1 MVFTMSNSPNDVSK
15 FLQAICGDGGGL
27 VSISYTMDS
36 HLKSLRSEFF
46 NATDIASIE
55 KHLTSLPTGA
65 QVVFN
70 FARVAKKP
78 ASGRGKIT
86 DTHAFSVIGM
96 DIDIADPKK
105 PNKSLPATI
114 DEAVGALETLPLP
127 PSILVNSGS
136 GLHAYWVLDEDLVV
150 SDESDL
156 KHAREFVA
164 NFYRGVVSNL
174 PQYNFDHTHDLAR
187 SFRMPGSTNLKHP
200 AHPKIVTIREQ
211 HSERIYS
218 HDEIIDASIAA
229 TAKERAVK
237 IAPVDVDSVTQ
248 KVDLDLMS
256 SGCGWVRDAL
266 KHGDSAT
273 YETWWGMASLLS
285 KVENGREIFHQW
297 SKNHPDYDPDVTDA
311 KFDQVDPEKADR
323 TCLGLSLYPTSPVA
337 GALVDGVN
345 KQCTKCV
352 FREGIKSPV
361 ELGIPGIRTVITN
374 NAQLRTKAAALWAGV
389 HTNNHPRRLF
399 SFNRQIARIKEDEAK
414 VELLDVNT
422 AKYEFARLVNWMQES
437 KNEWGTHVDPS
448 LNVIG
453 DALSTHKPPLPV
465 LTQVVSIP
473 IVTSEG
479 RLITRPGYDA
489 ESGVFY
495 AAESACLPQINSA
508 ATKQDALDA
517 LKWIEDEVLVDF
529 PFADE
534 ASKAAAISI
543 AILPFVR
550 QLIHGQ
556 TPLYLLEKPAAG
568 TGATTLGLALCYPFI
583 GKEIPV
589 TTWTSNEEERRKQ
602 ITAHLASG
610 GGPIFY
616 DNLSGY
622 VNSDVLASALTSQ
635 NWSDRILSTSKQAEF
650 PINSTWLAT
659 GNNPEFHAQIL
670 RRIASIRLVSLMED
684 PSQRTNWRHA
694 DLLHWISTHRKEYVE
709 KILTIVMAWLNEG
722 MPEFQGKPLASY
734 VSWSSVMGGI
744 LEFVEVPGFLENVD
758 LKKAAMDNE
767 TQVIREFIQA
777 WWEEYEGAP
786 KSPTDILTDFSA
798 MEVTGNWDAPNRQG
812 QVTKVGRWMAH
823 LKDRVFDI
831 GSTTVQVTQSV
842 RKYYLKEIEVKA
854 A

>member
-1 MVFTMSNSPNDVSK
+1 MNKFTPEVTK
-15 FLQAICGDGGGL
+15 FIQAVCGQGNGFL
-27 VSISYTMDS
+27 SVSYTMDS
-36 HLKSLRSEFF
+36 HLKSLRTDFIEAS
-46 NATDIASIE
+46 DIAAVE
-55 KHLTSLPTGA
+55 KHLASLPTGA

-70 FARVAKKP
+70 FARLAKKLT
-78 ASGRGKIT
+78 SGRGKIT

-96 DIDIADPKK
+96 DIDIADPNK
-105 PNKSLPATI
+105 PNKSLPADI
-114 DEAVGALETLPLP
+114 DEAVAALETLQLP
-127 PSILVNSGS
+127 PSIYVNSGS
-136 GLHAYWVLDEDLVV
+136 GLHAYWVLEEDLIVT
-150 SDESDL
+150 DESDL
-156 KHAREFVA
+156 KHARDFVA
-164 NFYRGVVSNL
+164 NFYRGLVSNL
-174 PQYNFDHTHDLAR
+174 PQYNFDHTQDLAR
-187 SFRMPGSTNLKHP
+187 SFRMPSSTNLKDP
-200 AHPKIVTIREQ
+200 TNPKLVSVREL

-218 HDEIIDASIAA
+218 HDEIIDASVSVA
-229 TAKERAVK
+229 AKERAVK
-237 IAPVDVDSVTQ
+237 IASVDVDDVNLD
-248 KVDLDLMS
+248 VDLDLMAA
-256 SGCGWVRDAL
+256 GCGWVRDAL
-266 KHGDSAT
+266 KHGDIAT

-285 KVENGREIFHQW
+285 NVDNGLEIYQNW
-297 SKNHPDYDPDVTDA
+297 SKGHPDYDLEVTEVQ
-311 KFDQVDPEKADR
+311 FHQVDANKSRR
-323 TCLGLSLYPTSPVA
+323 TCAGLSQYPTSPVA

-389 HTNNHPRRLF
+389 HTNNHPRRIF

-414 VELLDVNT
+414 VEILDMNS
-422 AKYEFARLVNWMQES
+422 ARYEFSRLVNWMQET

-448 LNVIG
+448 QNVIG
-453 DALSTHKPPLPV
+453 DALSTHKPPLPE

-473 IVTSEG
+473 IVTSKG
-479 RLITRPGYDA
+479 RLITAPGYDT

-495 AAESACLPQINSA
+495 AAESGCLPQINSA

-517 LKWIEDEVLVDF
+517 LKWIEEEILVDF
-529 PFADE
+529 PFADA

-589 TTWTSNEEERRKQ
+589 TTWTSSEEERRKQ

-616 DNLSGY
+616 DNMSGY

-709 KILTIVMAWLNEG
+709 KILTVVMAWLNEG

-744 LEFVEVPGFLENVD
+744 LEFVDVPGFLENID

-767 TQVIREFIQA
+767 TQVIREFMQA

-786 KSPTDILTDFSA
+786 KSPTDIYTDFSA
-798 MEVTGNWDAPNRQG
+798 MEVMGNWDAPTRQG

-823 LKDRVFDI
+823 LKDRVFAI
-831 GSTTVQVTQSV
+831 GSTTVQVTHNG
-842 RKYYLKEIEVKA
+842 RKYYLKEIEVEGK
-854 A
+854 

>member
-1 MVFTMSNSPNDVSK
+1 MTNLTPDDAK
-15 FLQAICGDGGGL
+15 FLQAICGQGNGYL
-27 VSISYTMDS
+27 SISYTMDA
-36 HLKSLRSEFF
+36 HLKSLRSDFI
-46 NATDIASIE
+46 NASDNNAVE
-55 KHLTSLPTGA
+55 KHLASLPTGA
-65 QVVFN
+65 QIVFN
-70 FARVAKKP
+70 FARLAKKP
-78 ASGRGKIT
+78 TSGRGKIT

-96 DIDIADPKK
+96 DIDIADPNK
-105 PNKSLPATI
+105 PNKSLPANI
-114 DEAVGALETLPLP
+114 DAAVAALETLQLP
-127 PSILVNSGS
+127 PSIYVNSGS
-136 GLHAYWVLDEDLVV
+136 GLHAYWVLDEDLLVT
-150 SDESDL
+150 DESDL
-156 KHAREFVA
+156 KQAREFVA
-164 NFYRGVVSNL
+164 NFYRGVASNF
-174 PQYNFDHTHDLAR
+174 PEFNFDHTQDLAR
-187 SFRMPGSTNLKHP
+187 SFRMPGSTNLKDP
-200 AHPKIVTIREQ
+200 ANPKIVSVREL

-218 HDEIIDASIAA
+218 HDEIIDASVSVA
-229 TAKERAVK
+229 AKERAVK
-237 IAPVDVDSVTQ
+237 IANVDVDDVNLD
-248 KVDLDLMS
+248 VDLELMAA
-256 SGCGWVRDAL
+256 GCGWVRDAL
-266 KHGDSAT
+266 AHGDIAT

-285 KVENGREIFHQW
+285 NVDDGLEIYQDW
-297 SKNHPDYDPDVTDA
+297 SKGHPDYDLEVTEVQ
-311 KFDQVDPEKADR
+311 FHQVDANKSRR
-323 TCLGLSLYPTSPVA
+323 TCAGLSQYPTSPVA

-399 SFNRQIARIKEDEAK
+399 SFNRQIARIKEDDAK

-616 DNLSGY
+616 DNMSGY

-722 MPEFQGKPLASY
+722 MPEFHGKPLASY

-842 RKYYLKEIEVKA
+842 RKYYLKEIEAKA

>member
-1 MVFTMSNSPNDVSK
+1 MVFTMSNTSK

-46 NATDIASIE
+46 HATDIASIE
-55 KHLTSLPTGA
+55 KHLASLPAGA

-70 FARVAKKP
+70 FARIAKKP

-105 PNKSLPATI
+105 PNKSLPADI
-114 DEAVGALETLPLP
+114 EEAVSALETLPLP

-136 GLHAYWVLDEDLVV
+136 GLHAYWVLEEDLVV

-187 SFRMPGSTNLKHP
+187 SFRMPGSTNLKDP
-200 AHPKIVTIREQ
+200 ADPKIVTIREH

-285 KVENGREIFHQW
+285 KVENGREIFHEW
-297 SKNHPDYDPDVTDA
+297 SKNHPNYDPDATDS
-311 KFDQVDPEKADR
+311 KFDQVDPDKADR
-323 TCLGLSLYPTSPVA
+323 TCLGLSLYPTNSGTGVV
-337 GALVDGVN
+337 LDGIN
-345 KQCTKCV
+345 KQCSQCV
-352 FREGIKSPV
+352 FRDGIKSPV
-361 ELGIPGIRTVITN
+361 ELGIPGMRTVITN
-374 NAQLRTKAAALWAGV
+374 NAQLRTKASSLWAGV
-389 HTNNHPRRLF
+389 HTNNQPRRIF
-399 SFNRQIARIKEDEAK
+399 SFNGAIARINEENAK
-414 VELLDVNT
+414 IEILDINT
-422 AKYEFARLVNWMQES
+422 AKYVFARLVNWMQEG
-437 KNEWGTHVDPS
+437 KNEWGTHVDPAQ
-448 LNVIG
+448 NVIN
-453 DALSTHKPPLPV
+453 DALSTHKPPLPE

-473 IVTSEG
+473 IVTSQG
-479 RLITRPGYDA
+479 RLITEPGYDA
-489 ESGVFY
+489 ESGIYY
-495 AAESACLPQINSA
+495 AAEPGCLPQIKSA
-508 ATKQDALDA
+508 ATKEDALEA
-517 LKWIEDEVLVDF
+517 LKWINDEILVDF
-529 PFADE
+529 PFADD
-534 ASKAAAISI
+534 ASKAAAISV

-550 QLIHGQ
+550 HLINGQ
-556 TPLYLLEKPAAG
+556 TPLYLLEKPTAG
-568 TGATTLGLALCYPFI
+568 TGATTLGLALCYPFT

-589 TTWTSNEEERRKQ
+589 TTWTSHEDERRKQ

-616 DNLSGY
+616 DNMSGY
-622 VNSDVLASALTSQ
+622 INSDVLASALTIK
-635 NWSDRILSTSKQAEF
+635 NWSDRILATSKQVEF
-650 PINSTWLAT
+650 PINSIWLAT

-670 RRIASIRLVSLMED
+670 RRIASIRLVTLLED
-684 PSQRTNWRHA
+684 PSQRSGWRHA
-694 DLLHWISTHRKEYVE
+694 DLLDWVSKHRKEYVE
-709 KILTIVMAWLNEG
+709 KILTIVMAWLNLG
-722 MPEFQGKPLASY
+722 MPLFQGKPLASY

-744 LEFVEVPGFLENVD
+744 LEFLEVPGFLANVD
-758 LKKAAMDNE
+758 MKKAAMDNE
-767 TQVIREFIQA
+767 TQVIRDFIEG
-777 WWEEYEGAP
+777 WWEDCEGSP
-786 KSPTDILTDFSA
+786 KAPTDILVDFSA
-798 MEVTGNWDAPNRQG
+798 MEVAGCWDAPTRQG

-823 LKDRVFDI
+823 LKDRVFVV
-831 GSTTVQVTQSV
+831 GSTTLQVTHNG
-842 RKYYLKEIEVKA
+842 RKYYLKEIRVEA

>member
-1 MVFTMSNSPNDVSK
+1 MTNFTPEVAK
-15 FLQAICGDGGGL
+15 FLQAICGQGNGYL
-27 VSISYTMDS
+27 SISYTMDS
-36 HLKSLRSEFF
+36 HLKSLRSDFI
-46 NATDIASIE
+46 NASDIAAVE
-55 KHLTSLPTGA
+55 KHLASLPTGA

-78 ASGRGKIT
+78 TSGRGKIT

-96 DIDIADPKK
+96 DIDIADPNK
-105 PNKSLPATI
+105 PNKSLPANI
-114 DEAVGALETLPLP
+114 DIAVAALETLQLP
-127 PSILVNSGS
+127 PSIYVNSGS
-136 GLHAYWVLDEDLVV
+136 GLHAYWVLEEDLLVT
-150 SDESDL
+150 DESDL

-174 PQYNFDHTHDLAR
+174 PQYNFDHTQDLAR
-187 SFRMPGSTNLKHP
+187 SFRIPGSTNLKDP
-200 AHPKIVTIREQ
+200 SNPKMVSVREL

-218 HDEIIDASIAA
+218 HDEIIDASIA
-229 TAKERAVK
+229 TSAKERAVK
-237 IAPVDVDSVTQ
+237 IAPVTADGIT
-248 KVDLDLMS
+248 KMVDLELMK

-266 KHGDSAT
+266 KNGAT
-273 YETWWGMASLLS
+273 ACYETWWAMASLLY
-285 KVENGREIFHQW
+285 KVDDGLEIYQDW
-297 SKNHPDYDPDVTDA
+297 SKDHPDYDLEETEV
-311 KFDQVDPEKADR
+311 KFHQVDPDKADR
-323 TCLGLSLYPTSPVA
+323 SCVGLSQYPTSAVA
-337 GALVDGVN
+337 GAVVDNVN
-345 KQCTKCV
+345 KQCAKCE
-352 FREGIKSPV
+352 FYEGVKSPV

-374 NAQLRTKAAALWAGV
+374 NQQLRTKAAALWAGV

-399 SFNRQIARIKEDEAK
+399 SFNRQIARINEDDAK
-414 VELLDVNT
+414 VEILDMNT

-448 LNVIG
+448 LNVMG
-453 DALSTHKPPLPV
+453 DALSTHKPPLPK

-479 RLITRPGYDA
+479 RLITSPGYDA

-495 AAESACLPQINSA
+495 AAESGCLPQINSA

-517 LKWIEDEVLVDF
+517 LKWIQEEILVDF
-529 PFADE
+529 PFADD

-568 TGATTLGLALCYPFI
+568 TGATTLGHALCYPFI

-589 TTWTSNEEERRKQ
+589 TTWTTSEEERRKQ

-616 DNLSGY
+616 DNMSGY
-622 VNSDVLASALTSQ
+622 INSDVLASALTNPS
-635 NWSDRILSTSKQAEF
+635 WSDRILSTSKQAEF

-659 GNNPEFHAQIL
+659 GNNPQFHVQIL

-684 PSQRTNWRHA
+684 PSQRTNWRHE
-694 DLLHWISTHRKEYVE
+694 DLLHWISMHRTEYVE

-722 MPEFQGKPLASY
+722 MPEFQGKTLASY
-734 VSWSSVMGGI
+734 VSWTTVMGGI
-744 LEFVEVPGFLENVD
+744 LQFVEVPGFLENID

-767 TQVIREFIQA
+767 TQVIREFIEA
-777 WWEEYEGAP
+777 WWEEFQGEA
-786 KSPTDILTDFSA
+786 KTPTDIMSDFSA
-798 MEVTGNWDAPNRQG
+798 MEAAGNWDAPNRQG
-812 QVTKVGRWMAH
+812 QVTKVGHWMAR
-823 LKDRVFDI
+823 LKDRVFVV
-831 GSTTVQVTQSV
+831 GSTTLQVTQSV
-842 RKYYLKEIEVKA
+842 RKYYLKVIKTEDK
-854 A
+854 

>member
-1 MVFTMSNSPNDVSK
+1 MNNPYPNISN
-15 FLQAICGDGGGL
+15 FLNAICGDGGGL

-55 KHLTSLPTGA
+55 KHLASLPAGA

-70 FARVAKKP
+70 FARIAKKP
-78 ASGRGKIT
+78 SSGRGKIT

-105 PNKSLPATI
+105 PNKSLPADI
-114 DEAVGALETLPLP
+114 DEAVSALETLPLP

-187 SFRMPGSTNLKHP
+187 SFRMPGSTNLKNP
-200 AHPKIVTIREQ
+200 ANPKIVTIREH

-273 YETWWGMASLLS
+273 YETWWGVASLLS
-285 KVENGREIFHQW
+285 KVENGREIFHEW
-297 SKNHPDYDPDVTDA
+297 SKNHPNYDPDATDA
-311 KFDQVDPEKADR
+311 KFDQVDPDKADR
-323 TCLGLSLYPTSPVA
+323 TCLGLSLYPTSSSTGVV
-337 GALVDGVN
+337 LDGMN
-345 KQCTKCV
+345 KQCSQCV
-352 FREGIKSPV
+352 FRDGIKSPV
-361 ELGIPGIRTVITN
+361 ELGIPGMRTVITN
-374 NAQLRTKAAALWAGV
+374 NAQLRTKASSLWAGV
-389 HTNNHPRRLF
+389 HTNNQPRRIF
-399 SFNRQIARIKEDEAK
+399 SFNGAIARINEENAK
-414 VELLDVNT
+414 IEILDINT
-422 AKYEFARLVNWMQES
+422 AKYVFARLVNWMQEG
-437 KNEWGTHVDPS
+437 KNEWGTHVDPAQ
-448 LNVIG
+448 NVIN
-453 DALSTHKPPLPV
+453 DALSMHKPPLPE

-473 IVTSEG
+473 IVTSQG
-479 RLITRPGYDA
+479 RLITEPGYDA
-489 ESGVFY
+489 ESGIYY
-495 AAESACLPQINSA
+495 AAEPGCLPQINSA
-508 ATKQDALDA
+508 ATKEDALEA
-517 LKWIEDEVLVDF
+517 LKWINDEILVDF
-529 PFADE
+529 PFADD
-534 ASKAAAISI
+534 ASKAAAISV

-550 QLIHGQ
+550 HLINGQ
-556 TPLYLLEKPAAG
+556 TPLYLLEKPTAG
-568 TGATTLGLALCYPFI
+568 TGATTLGLALCYPFT

-589 TTWTSNEEERRKQ
+589 TTWTSHEDERRKQ

-616 DNLSGY
+616 DNMSGY
-622 VNSDVLASALTSQ
+622 INSDVLASALTIK
-635 NWSDRILSTSKQAEF
+635 NWSDRILATSKQVEF
-650 PINSTWLAT
+650 PINSIWLAT

-670 RRIASIRLVSLMED
+670 RRIASIRLVTLLED
-684 PSQRTNWRHA
+684 PSQRSGWRHA
-694 DLLHWISTHRKEYVE
+694 DLLDWVSKHRKEFVE
-709 KILTIVMAWLNEG
+709 KILTIVMAWLNLG
-722 MPEFQGKPLASY
+722 MPLFQGKPLASY

-744 LEFVEVPGFLENVD
+744 LEFLEVPGFLANVD
-758 LKKAAMDNE
+758 MKKAAMDNE
-767 TQVIREFIQA
+767 TQVIREFIEG
-777 WWEEYEGAP
+777 WWEDCEGSP
-786 KSPTDILTDFSA
+786 KAPTDILVDFSA
-798 MEVTGNWDAPNRQG
+798 MEVAGCWDAPTRQG

-823 LKDRVFDI
+823 LKDRVFVV
-831 GSTTVQVTQSV
+831 GSTTLQVTHNG
-842 RKYYLKEIEVKA
+842 RKYYLKEIRVEA

>member
-1 MVFTMSNSPNDVSK
+1 MTNFTPEDAK
-15 FLQAICGDGGGL
+15 FLQAICGQGNGYL
-27 VSISYTMDS
+27 SISYTMDA
-36 HLKSLRSEFF
+36 HLKSLRSDFI
-46 NATDIASIE
+46 NASDSNAVE
-55 KHLTSLPTGA
+55 KHLASLPTGA
-65 QVVFN
+65 QIVFN
-70 FARVAKKP
+70 FARLAKKP
-78 ASGRGKIT
+78 TSGRGKIT

-96 DIDIADPKK
+96 DIDIADPNK
-105 PNKSLPATI
+105 PNKSLPANI
-114 DEAVGALETLPLP
+114 DVAVAALETLQLP
-127 PSILVNSGS
+127 PSIYVNSGS
-136 GLHAYWVLDEDLVV
+136 GLHAYWVLDEDLLVT
-150 SDESDL
+150 DESDL
-156 KHAREFVA
+156 KQARDFVA
-164 NFYRGVVSNL
+164 NFYRGVASNF
-174 PQYNFDHTHDLAR
+174 PEFNFDHTQDLAR
-187 SFRMPGSTNLKHP
+187 SFRMPGSTNLKDP
-200 AHPKIVTIREQ
+200 ANPKIVSVREL

-218 HDEIIDASIAA
+218 HDEIIDASVSIA
-229 TAKERAVK
+229 AKERAVK
-237 IAPVDVDSVTQ
+237 IASVDVDDVNLD
-248 KVDLDLMS
+248 VDLDLMAA
-256 SGCGWVRDAL
+256 GCGWVRDAL
-266 KHGDSAT
+266 KHGDIAT

-285 KVENGREIFHQW
+285 NVDDGLEIYQEW
-297 SKNHPDYDPDVTDA
+297 SKGHPDYDLEVTEVQ
-311 KFDQVDPEKADR
+311 FHQVDANKSRR
-323 TCLGLSLYPTSPVA
+323 TCAGLSQYPTSPVA

-399 SFNRQIARIKEDEAK
+399 SFNRQIARIKEDDAK
-414 VELLDVNT
+414 VELLDMNT

-453 DALSTHKPPLPV
+453 DALSTHKPPLPE

-479 RLITRPGYDA
+479 RLITVPGYDA

-495 AAESACLPQINSA
+495 AAESACLPLINSA
-508 ATKQDALDA
+508 ATKQDALGA
-517 LKWIEDEVLVDF
+517 LKWIEEEVLVDF

-616 DNLSGY
+616 DNMSGY

-694 DLLHWISTHRKEYVE
+694 DLLHWISTHRTEYVE

-744 LEFVEVPGFLENVD
+744 LEFVDVPGFLENID

>member
-1 MVFTMSNSPNDVSK
+1 MVFTMSNTSK

-46 NATDIASIE
+46 QATDVASIE
-55 KHLTSLPTGA
+55 KHLASLPAGA

-70 FARVAKKP
+70 FARIAKKP

-105 PNKSLPATI
+105 PNKSLPADI
-114 DEAVGALETLPLP
+114 EEAVSALETLPLP

-136 GLHAYWVLDEDLVV
+136 GLHAYWVLEEDLVV

-187 SFRMPGSTNLKHP
+187 SFRMPGSTNLKDP
-200 AHPKIVTIREQ
+200 ADPKIVTIREH

-229 TAKERAVK
+229 SAKERAVK

-285 KVENGREIFHQW
+285 KVENGREIFHEW
-297 SKNHPDYDPDVTDA
+297 SKNHPNYDPDATDS
-311 KFDQVDPEKADR
+311 KFDQVDPDKADR
-323 TCLGLSLYPTSPVA
+323 TCLGLSLYPTSSSTGVV
-337 GALVDGVN
+337 LDGMN
-345 KQCTKCV
+345 KQCSQCV
-352 FREGIKSPV
+352 FRDGIKSPV
-361 ELGIPGIRTVITN
+361 ELGIPGMRTVITN
-374 NAQLRTKAAALWAGV
+374 NAQLRTKASSLWAGV
-389 HTNNHPRRLF
+389 HTNNQPRRIF
-399 SFNRQIARIKEDEAK
+399 SFNGAIARINEENAK
-414 VELLDVNT
+414 IEILDINT
-422 AKYEFARLVNWMQES
+422 AKYVFARLVNWMQEG
-437 KNEWGTHVDPS
+437 KNEWGTHVDPAQ
-448 LNVIG
+448 NVIN
-453 DALSTHKPPLPV
+453 DALSTHKPPLPE

-479 RLITRPGYDA
+479 RLITEPGYDA
-489 ESGVFY
+489 ESGIYY
-495 AAESACLPQINSA
+495 AAEPGCLPQINSA
-508 ATKQDALDA
+508 ATKEDALEA
-517 LKWIEDEVLVDF
+517 LKWINDEILVDF
-529 PFADE
+529 PFADD
-534 ASKAAAISI
+534 ASKAAAISV

-550 QLIHGQ
+550 HLINGQ
-556 TPLYLLEKPAAG
+556 TPLYLLEKPTAG
-568 TGATTLGLALCYPFI
+568 TGATTLGLALCYPFT
-583 GKEIPV
+583 GKEVPV
-589 TTWTSNEEERRKQ
+589 TTWTSHEDERRKQ

-616 DNLSGY
+616 DNMSGY
-622 VNSDVLASALTSQ
+622 INSDVLASALTIK
-635 NWSDRILSTSKQAEF
+635 NWSDRILATSKQVEF
-650 PINSTWLAT
+650 PINSIWLAT

-670 RRIASIRLVSLMED
+670 RRIASIRLVTLLED
-684 PSQRTNWRHA
+684 PSQRSGWRHA
-694 DLLHWISTHRKEYVE
+694 DLLDWVSKNRKELVE
-709 KILTIVMAWLNEG
+709 KILTIVMAWLNLG
-722 MPEFQGKPLASY
+722 MPLFQGKPLASY

-744 LEFVEVPGFLENVD
+744 LEFLEVPGFLANVD
-758 LKKAAMDNE
+758 MKKAAMDNE
-767 TQVIREFIQA
+767 TQVIREFIEG
-777 WWEEYEGAP
+777 WWEDCEGSP
-786 KSPTDILTDFSA
+786 KAPTDILVDFSA
-798 MEVTGNWDAPNRQG
+798 MEVAGCWDAPTRQG

-823 LKDRVFDI
+823 LKDRVFVV
-831 GSTTVQVTQSV
+831 GSTTLQVTHNG
-842 RKYYLKEIEVKA
+842 RKYYLKEIRVEA

>member
-1 MVFTMSNSPNDVSK
+1 MTNFTPEDAK
-15 FLQAICGDGGGL
+15 FLQAICGQGNGYL
-27 VSISYTMDS
+27 SISYTMDS
-36 HLKSLRSEFF
+36 HLKSLRTDFIEAS
-46 NATDIASIE
+46 DIAAVE
-55 KHLTSLPTGA
+55 KHLASLPTGA

-70 FARVAKKP
+70 FARLAKKLT
-78 ASGRGKIT
+78 SGRGKIT

-96 DIDIADPKK
+96 DIDIAEPNK
-105 PNKSLPATI
+105 PNKSLPADI
-114 DEAVGALETLPLP
+114 DEAVAALESLQLP
-127 PSILVNSGS
+127 PSIYVNSGS
-136 GLHAYWVLDEDLVV
+136 GLHAYWVLEEDLIVT
-150 SDESDL
+150 DESDL

-164 NFYRGVVSNL
+164 NFYRGLVSNL
-174 PQYNFDHTHDLAR
+174 PQYNFDHTQDLAR
-187 SFRMPGSTNLKHP
+187 SFRMPGSTNLKDP
-200 AHPKIVTIREQ
+200 TNPKFVSVREL

-218 HDEIIDASIAA
+218 HDEIIDASVSVA
-229 TAKERAVK
+229 AKERAVK
-237 IAPVDVDSVTQ
+237 IASVDVDDVNLD
-248 KVDLDLMS
+248 VDLDLMAA
-256 SGCGWVRDAL
+256 GCGWVRDAL
-266 KHGDSAT
+266 KHGDIAT

-285 KVENGREIFHQW
+285 NVDDGLEIYQEW
-297 SKNHPDYDPDVTDA
+297 SKGHPDYDLEVTEVQ
-311 KFDQVDPEKADR
+311 FHQVDANKSRR
-323 TCLGLSLYPTSPVA
+323 TCVGLSQYPTSPVA

-399 SFNRQIARIKEDEAK
+399 SFNRQIARIKEDDAK
-414 VELLDVNT
+414 VELLDMNT

-453 DALSTHKPPLPV
+453 DALSTHKPPLPE

-479 RLITRPGYDA
+479 RLITAPGYDA

-517 LKWIEDEVLVDF
+517 LKWIEEEVLVDF

-616 DNLSGY
+616 DNMSGY

-694 DLLHWISTHRKEYVE
+694 DLLHWISTHRTEYVE

-744 LEFVEVPGFLENVD
+744 LEFVDVPGFLENVD

>member
-1 MVFTMSNSPNDVSK
+1 MNKFTPEVTK
-15 FLQAICGDGGGL
+15 FIQAVCGQGNGFL
-27 VSISYTMDS
+27 SVSYTMDS
-36 HLKSLRSEFF
+36 HLKSLRSDYID
-46 NATDIASIE
+46 ASDIAAVE
-55 KHLTSLPTGA
+55 KHLASLPTGA

-70 FARVAKKP
+70 FARLAKKLT
-78 ASGRGKIT
+78 SGRGKIT

-96 DIDIADPKK
+96 DIDIADPNK
-105 PNKSLPATI
+105 PNKSLPADI
-114 DEAVGALETLPLP
+114 DEAVAALETLQLP
-127 PSILVNSGS
+127 PSIYVNSGS
-136 GLHAYWVLDEDLVV
+136 GLHAYWVLEEDLVV
-150 SDESDL
+150 TDESDL
-156 KHAREFVA
+156 KHARDFVA
-164 NFYRGVVSNL
+164 NFYRGLVSNL
-174 PQYNFDHTHDLAR
+174 PQYNFDHTQDLAR
-187 SFRMPGSTNLKHP
+187 SFRMPGSTNLKDP
-200 AHPKIVTIREQ
+200 SNPKVVSVREL

-218 HDEIIDASIAA
+218 HDEIIDASISVA
-229 TAKERAVK
+229 AKERAVK
-237 IAPVDVDSVTQ
+237 IATVDIDDDNVR
-248 KVDLDLMS
+248 VDLDLMAA
-256 SGCGWVRDAL
+256 GCGWVRDAL
-266 KHGDSAT
+266 AHGDIAT

-285 KVENGREIFHQW
+285 NVDGGLEIFQEW
-297 SKNHPDYDPDVTDA
+297 SKTHPDYDLETTEV
-311 KFDQVDPEKADR
+311 KFEQVDADKSRR
-323 TCLGLSLYPTSPVA
+323 TCLGLSLYPTSRVA
-337 GALVDGVN
+337 GSLVGGVN

-374 NAQLRTKAAALWAGV
+374 NQQLRTKAAALWAGV
-389 HTNNHPRRLF
+389 HTNNQPRRLF
-399 SFNRQIARIKEDEAK
+399 SFNRQIARIKEDDAK
-414 VELLDVNT
+414 VEILDMNT

-448 LNVIG
+448 QNVIG
-453 DALSTHKPPLPV
+453 DALSTHKPPLPE

-473 IVTSEG
+473 IVTSSG
-479 RLITRPGYDA
+479 RLITAPGYDA

-495 AAESACLPQINSA
+495 AAESGCLPQINSA

-517 LKWIEDEVLVDF
+517 LKWIEEEILVDF
-529 PFADE
+529 PFADA

-568 TGATTLGLALCYPFI
+568 TGATTLGLALCYPFM

-589 TTWTSNEEERRKQ
+589 TTWTSSEEERRKQ

-616 DNLSGY
+616 DNMSGY
-622 VNSDVLASALTSQ
+622 INSDILASALTIQ
-635 NWSDRILSTSKQAEF
+635 NWSDRLLSSSKQAEF

-659 GNNPEFHAQIL
+659 GNNPEFHTQIL

-744 LEFVEVPGFLENVD
+744 LQFVEVPGFLENID

-786 KSPTDILTDFSA
+786 KSPTDIFADFSA
-798 MEVTGNWDAPNRQG
+798 MEVTGNWDAPTRQG

-831 GSTTVQVTQSV
+831 GSTTVQVTQNG
-842 RKYYLKEIEVKA
+842 RKYYLKEIQVEA

>member
-1 MVFTMSNSPNDVSK
+1 MNNPYPNISN
-15 FLQAICGDGGGL
+15 FLNAICGDGGGL

-55 KHLTSLPTGA
+55 KHLASLPAGA

-70 FARVAKKP
+70 FARIAKKP

-105 PNKSLPATI
+105 PNKSLPADI
-114 DEAVGALETLPLP
+114 DEAVSALETLPLP

-187 SFRMPGSTNLKHP
+187 SFRIPGSTNLKNP
-200 AHPKIVTIREQ
+200 ANPKIVTIREH

-285 KVENGREIFHQW
+285 KVENGREIFHEW
-297 SKNHPDYDPDVTDA
+297 SKNHPNYDPDATDA
-311 KFDQVDPEKADR
+311 KFDQVDPDKADR
-323 TCLGLSLYPTSPVA
+323 TCLGLSLYPTSSSTGVV
-337 GALVDGVN
+337 LDGMN
-345 KQCTKCV
+345 KQCSQCV
-352 FREGIKSPV
+352 FRDGIKSPV
-361 ELGIPGIRTVITN
+361 ELGIPGMRTVITN
-374 NAQLRTKAAALWAGV
+374 NAQLRTKASSLWAGV
-389 HTNNHPRRLF
+389 HTNNQPRRIF
-399 SFNRQIARIKEDEAK
+399 SFNGAIARINEENAK
-414 VELLDVNT
+414 IEILDINT
-422 AKYEFARLVNWMQES
+422 AKYVFARLVNWMQEG
-437 KNEWGTHVDPS
+437 KNEWGTHVDPAQ
-448 LNVIG
+448 NVIN
-453 DALSTHKPPLPV
+453 DALSTHKPALPE

-473 IVTSEG
+473 IVTSQG
-479 RLITRPGYDA
+479 RLITEPGYDA
-489 ESGVFY
+489 ESGIYY
-495 AAESACLPQINSA
+495 AAEPGCLPQINSA
-508 ATKQDALDA
+508 ATKEDALEA
-517 LKWIEDEVLVDF
+517 LKWINDEILVDF
-529 PFADE
+529 PFADD
-534 ASKAAAISI
+534 ASKAAAISV

-550 QLIHGQ
+550 HLINGQ
-556 TPLYLLEKPAAG
+556 TPLYLLEKPTAG
-568 TGATTLGLALCYPFI
+568 TGATTLGLALCYPFT

-589 TTWTSNEEERRKQ
+589 TTWTSHEDERRKQ

-616 DNLSGY
+616 DNMSGY
-622 VNSDVLASALTSQ
+622 INSDVLASALTIK
-635 NWSDRILSTSKQAEF
+635 NWSDRILATSKQVEF
-650 PINSTWLAT
+650 PINSIWLAT

-670 RRIASIRLVSLMED
+670 RRIASIRLVTLLED
-684 PSQRTNWRHA
+684 PSQRSGWRHA
-694 DLLHWISTHRKEYVE
+694 DLLDWVSKHRKEFVE
-709 KILTIVMAWLNEG
+709 KILTIVMAWLNLG
-722 MPEFQGKPLASY
+722 MPLFQGKPLASY

-744 LEFVEVPGFLENVD
+744 LEFLEVPGFLANVD
-758 LKKAAMDNE
+758 MKKAAMDNE
-767 TQVIREFIQA
+767 TQVIREFVEG
-777 WWEEYEGAP
+777 WWEDCEGSP
-786 KSPTDILTDFSA
+786 KAPTDILVDFSA
-798 MEVTGNWDAPNRQG
+798 MEVAGCWDAPTRQG

-823 LKDRVFDI
+823 LKDRVFVV
-831 GSTTVQVTQSV
+831 GSTTLQVTHNG
-842 RKYYLKEIEVKA
+842 RKYYLKEIRVEA

>member
-1 MVFTMSNSPNDVSK
+1 MVFTMSNTSK

-36 HLKSLRSEFF
+36 HLKSLRSEFLQ
-46 NATDIASIE
+46 ATDVASIE
-55 KHLTSLPTGA
+55 KHLASLPAGA

-70 FARVAKKP
+70 FARIAKKP

-105 PNKSLPATI
+105 PNKSLPADI
-114 DEAVGALETLPLP
+114 EEAVSALETLPLP

-136 GLHAYWVLDEDLVV
+136 GLHAYWVLEEDLVV

-187 SFRMPGSTNLKHP
+187 SFRMPGSTNLKDP
-200 AHPKIVTIREQ
+200 ADPKIVTIREH

-229 TAKERAVK
+229 SAKERAVK

-285 KVENGREIFHQW
+285 KVENGREIFHEW
-297 SKNHPDYDPDVTDA
+297 SKNHPNYDPDETDS
-311 KFDQVDPEKADR
+311 KFDQVDPDKADR
-323 TCLGLSLYPTSPVA
+323 TCLGLSLYPTSSSTGVV
-337 GALVDGVN
+337 LDGIN
-345 KQCTKCV
+345 KQCSQCV
-352 FREGIKSPV
+352 FRDGIKSPV
-361 ELGIPGIRTVITN
+361 ELGIPGMRTVITN
-374 NAQLRTKAAALWAGV
+374 NAQLRTKASSLWAGV
-389 HTNNHPRRLF
+389 HTNNQPRRIF
-399 SFNRQIARIKEDEAK
+399 SFNGAIARINEENAK
-414 VELLDVNT
+414 IEILDINT
-422 AKYEFARLVNWMQES
+422 AKYVFARLVNWMQEG
-437 KNEWGTHVDPS
+437 KNEWGTHVDPAQ
-448 LNVIG
+448 NVIN
-453 DALSTHKPPLPV
+453 DALSTHKPPLPE

-473 IVTSEG
+473 IVTSQG
-479 RLITRPGYDA
+479 RLITEPGYDA
-489 ESGVFY
+489 ESGIYY
-495 AAESACLPQINSA
+495 AAEPGCLPQINSA
-508 ATKQDALDA
+508 ATKEDALEA
-517 LKWIEDEVLVDF
+517 LKWINDEILVDF
-529 PFADE
+529 PFADD
-534 ASKAAAISI
+534 ASKAAAISV

-550 QLIHGQ
+550 HLINGQ
-556 TPLYLLEKPAAG
+556 TPLYLLEKPTAG
-568 TGATTLGLALCYPFI
+568 TGATTLGLALCYPFT

-589 TTWTSNEEERRKQ
+589 TTWTSHEDERRKQ

-616 DNLSGY
+616 DNMSGY
-622 VNSDVLASALTSQ
+622 INSDVLASALTIK
-635 NWSDRILSTSKQAEF
+635 NWSDRILATSKQVEF
-650 PINSTWLAT
+650 PINSIWLAT

-670 RRIASIRLVSLMED
+670 RRIASIRLVTLLED
-684 PSQRTNWRHA
+684 PSQRSGWRHA
-694 DLLHWISTHRKEYVE
+694 DLLDWVSKHRKEYVE
-709 KILTIVMAWLNEG
+709 KILTIVMAWLNLG
-722 MPEFQGKPLASY
+722 MPLFQGKPLASY

-744 LEFVEVPGFLENVD
+744 LEFLEVPGFLANVD
-758 LKKAAMDNE
+758 MKKAAMDNE
-767 TQVIREFIQA
+767 TQVIREFIEG
-777 WWEEYEGAP
+777 WWEDCEGSP
-786 KSPTDILTDFSA
+786 KAPTDILVDFSA
-798 MEVTGNWDAPNRQG
+798 MEVAGCWDAPTRQG

-823 LKDRVFDI
+823 LKDRVFVV
-831 GSTTVQVTQSV
+831 GSTTLQVTHNG
-842 RKYYLKEIEVKA
+842 RKYYLKEIRVEA

>member
-1 MVFTMSNSPNDVSK
+1 
-15 FLQAICGDGGGL
+15 
-27 VSISYTMDS
+27 MDS
-36 HLKSLRSEFF
+36 HLKSLRSDYID
-46 NATDIASIE
+46 ASDIAAVE
-55 KHLTSLPTGA
+55 KHLASLPTGA

-70 FARVAKKP
+70 FARLAKKLT
-78 ASGRGKIT
+78 SGRGKIT
-86 DTHAFSVIGM
+86 DTYAFSVIGM
-96 DIDIADPKK
+96 DIDIADPNK
-105 PNKSLPATI
+105 PNKSLPADI
-114 DEAVGALETLPLP
+114 DEAVAALETLQLP
-127 PSILVNSGS
+127 PSIYVNSGS
-136 GLHAYWVLDEDLVV
+136 GLHAYWVLEEDLVV
-150 SDESDL
+150 TDESDL
-156 KHAREFVA
+156 KHARDFVA
-164 NFYRGVVSNL
+164 NFYRGLVSNL
-174 PQYNFDHTHDLAR
+174 PQYNFDHTQDLAR
-187 SFRMPGSTNLKHP
+187 SFRMPGSTNLKDP
-200 AHPKIVTIREQ
+200 SNPKVVSVREL

-218 HDEIIDASIAA
+218 HDEIIDASISVA
-229 TAKERAVK
+229 AKERAVK
-237 IAPVDVDSVTQ
+237 IATVDIDDDNVR
-248 KVDLDLMS
+248 VDLNLMAA
-256 SGCGWVRDAL
+256 GCGWVRDAL
-266 KHGDSAT
+266 AHGDIAT

-285 KVENGREIFHQW
+285 NVDGGLEIFQEW
-297 SKNHPDYDPDVTDA
+297 SKTHPDYDLETTEV
-311 KFDQVDPEKADR
+311 KFEQVDADKSRR

-337 GALVDGVN
+337 GSLAGGVN

-374 NAQLRTKAAALWAGV
+374 NQQLRTKAAALWAGV
-389 HTNNHPRRLF
+389 HTNNQPIRLF
-399 SFNRQIARIKEDEAK
+399 SFNRQIARIKEDDAE
-414 VELLDVNT
+414 VEILDMNT

-448 LNVIG
+448 QNVIG
-453 DALSTHKPPLPV
+453 DALSTHKPPLPE

-479 RLITRPGYDA
+479 RLITVPGYDA

-495 AAESACLPQINSA
+495 AAESGCLPQINSA

-517 LKWIEDEVLVDF
+517 LKWIEEEILVDF
-529 PFADE
+529 PFADA

-568 TGATTLGLALCYPFI
+568 TGATTLGLALCYPFM

-589 TTWTSNEEERRKQ
+589 TTWTSSEEERRKQ

-616 DNLSGY
+616 DNMSGY
-622 VNSDVLASALTSQ
+622 INSDILASALTIQ

-744 LEFVEVPGFLENVD
+744 LQFVEVPGFLENID

-786 KSPTDILTDFSA
+786 KSPTDIFADFSA
-798 MEVTGNWDAPNRQG
+798 MEVTGNWDAPTRQG

-831 GSTTVQVTQSV
+831 GSTTVQVTQNG
-842 RKYYLKEIEVKA
+842 RKYYLKEIQVEA

>member
-1 MVFTMSNSPNDVSK
+1 MVFTMSNTSK

-46 NATDIASIE
+46 QATDVASIE
-55 KHLTSLPTGA
+55 KHLASLPAGA

-70 FARVAKKP
+70 FARIAKKP

-105 PNKSLPATI
+105 PNKSLPADI
-114 DEAVGALETLPLP
+114 EEAVSALETLPLP

-136 GLHAYWVLDEDLVV
+136 GLHAYWVLEEDLVV

-187 SFRMPGSTNLKHP
+187 SFRMPGSTNLKDP
-200 AHPKIVTIREQ
+200 ADPKIVTIREH

-285 KVENGREIFHQW
+285 KVENGREIFHEW
-297 SKNHPDYDPDVTDA
+297 SKNHPNYDPDETDS
-311 KFDQVDPEKADR
+311 KFDQVDPDKADR
-323 TCLGLSLYPTSPVA
+323 TCLGLSLYPTSSSTGVV
-337 GALVDGVN
+337 LDGIN
-345 KQCTKCV
+345 KQCSQCV
-352 FREGIKSPV
+352 FRDGIKSPV
-361 ELGIPGIRTVITN
+361 ELGIPGMRTVITN
-374 NAQLRTKAAALWAGV
+374 NAQLRTKASSLWAGV
-389 HTNNHPRRLF
+389 HTNNQPRRIF
-399 SFNRQIARIKEDEAK
+399 SFNGAIARINEENAK
-414 VELLDVNT
+414 IEILDINT
-422 AKYEFARLVNWMQES
+422 AKYVFARLVNWMQEG
-437 KNEWGTHVDPS
+437 KNEWGTHVDPAQ
-448 LNVIG
+448 NVIN
-453 DALSTHKPPLPV
+453 DALSTHKPPLPE

-473 IVTSEG
+473 IVTSQG
-479 RLITRPGYDA
+479 RLITEPGYDA
-489 ESGVFY
+489 ESGIYY
-495 AAESACLPQINSA
+495 AAEPGCLPQINSA
-508 ATKQDALDA
+508 ATKEDALEA
-517 LKWIEDEVLVDF
+517 LKWINDEILVDF
-529 PFADE
+529 PFADD
-534 ASKAAAISI
+534 ASKAAAISV

-550 QLIHGQ
+550 HLINGQ
-556 TPLYLLEKPAAG
+556 TPLYLLEKPTAG
-568 TGATTLGLALCYPFI
+568 TGATTLGLALCYPFT

-589 TTWTSNEEERRKQ
+589 TTWTSHEDERRKQ

-616 DNLSGY
+616 DNMSGY
-622 VNSDVLASALTSQ
+622 INSDVLASALTIK
-635 NWSDRILSTSKQAEF
+635 NWSDRILATSKQVEF
-650 PINSTWLAT
+650 PINSIWLAT

-670 RRIASIRLVSLMED
+670 RRIASIRLVTLLED
-684 PSQRTNWRHA
+684 PSQRSGWRHA
-694 DLLHWISTHRKEYVE
+694 DLLDWVSKHRKEFVE
-709 KILTIVMAWLNEG
+709 KILTIVMAWLNLG
-722 MPEFQGKPLASY
+722 MPLFQGKPLASY

-744 LEFVEVPGFLENVD
+744 LEFLEVPGFLANVD
-758 LKKAAMDNE
+758 MKKAAMDNE
-767 TQVIREFIQA
+767 TQVIREFIEG
-777 WWEEYEGAP
+777 WWEDCEGSP
-786 KSPTDILTDFSA
+786 KAPTDILVDFSA
-798 MEVTGNWDAPNRQG
+798 MEVAGCWDAPTRQG

-823 LKDRVFDI
+823 LKDRVFVV
-831 GSTTVQVTQSV
+831 GSTTLQVTHNG
-842 RKYYLKEIEVKA
+842 RKYYLKEIRVEA

>member
-1 MVFTMSNSPNDVSK
+1 MDKPTSDVTK
-15 FLQAICGDGGGL
+15 FLAAVCGQGEGFL
-27 VSISYTMDS
+27 SISYTTEP
-36 HLKSLRSEFF
+36 HLKSLRSDFF
-46 NATDIASIE
+46 PATDISGVE
-55 KHLTSLPTGA
+55 KHLATLPTGA
-65 QVVFN
+65 QVIFN
-70 FARVAKKP
+70 FARLAKKP
-78 ASGRGKIT
+78 SSGRGKIA

-96 DIDIADPKK
+96 DIDIADPNK
-105 PNKSLPATI
+105 PNKSLPADI
-114 DEAVGALETLPLP
+114 DEAVAALEALQLP
-127 PSILVNSGS
+127 PSIYVNSGS
-136 GLHAYWVLDEDLVV
+136 GLHAYWVLEEDLIVA
-150 SDESDL
+150 DESDL
-156 KHAREFVA
+156 KHARDFVA

-174 PQYNFDHTHDLAR
+174 PQYNFDHTQDLAR
-187 SFRMPGSTNLKHP
+187 SFRMPGSTNLKDP
-200 AHPKIVTIREQ
+200 ANPKAVSVREL
-211 HSERIYS
+211 HVERIYS
-218 HDEIIDASIAA
+218 HDEIIDASISVA
-229 TAKERAVK
+229 TKERAVK
-237 IAPVDVDSVTQ
+237 IANVDVHDSNVH
-248 KVDLDLMS
+248 VDLDLMAA
-256 SGCGWVRDAL
+256 GCGWVRDAL
-266 KHGDSAT
+266 GHGDIAT

-285 KVENGREIFHQW
+285 NVDDGLEIFQDW
-297 SKNHPDYDPDVTDA
+297 SKTHPDYDLEETEV
-311 KFDQVDPEKADR
+311 KFEQVDVDKARR
-323 TCLGLSLYPTSPVA
+323 TCVGLSQYPTSPVA

-361 ELGIPGIRTVITN
+361 ELGIPGIRTVVTN
-374 NAQLRTKAAALWAGV
+374 NQQLRTKAAALWAGV

-414 VELLDVNT
+414 VEILDMNT
-422 AKYEFARLVNWMQES
+422 AKYEFARLVNWMQEG

-448 LNVIG
+448 QNVIG
-453 DALSTHKPPLPV
+453 DALSTYKPPLPE
-465 LTQVVSIP
+465 LTQVVSMP

-479 RLITRPGYDA
+479 RLITAPGYDI

-495 AAESACLPQINSA
+495 AAESGCLPQVNSA

-517 LKWIEDEVLVDF
+517 LKWIEEEILVDF
-529 PFADE
+529 PFADA
-534 ASKAAAISI
+534 ASKAAAISM

-568 TGATTLGLALCYPFI
+568 TGATTLGLALCYPFM

-589 TTWTSNEEERRKQ
+589 TTWTTSEEERRKQ

-616 DNLSGY
+616 DNMSGY
-622 VNSDVLASALTSQ
+622 VNSDVLASALTIQ
-635 NWSDRILSTSKQAEF
+635 NWSDRLLSTSKQAEF

-744 LEFVEVPGFLENVD
+744 LQFVEVPGFLENID

-767 TQVIREFIQA
+767 SQVIREFIEA
-777 WWEEYEGAP
+777 WWQEFPGEA
-786 KSPTDILTDFSA
+786 KTPTDILSDFSA
-798 MEVTGNWDAPNRQG
+798 MEVAGNWDAPNRQG
-812 QVTKVGRWMAH
+812 QVTKVGHWMAH
-823 LKDRVFDI
+823 LKDRVFVV
-831 GSTTVQVTQSV
+831 GSTTVQVTQSQ
-842 RKYYLKEIEVKA
+842 RKYYLKVIKTEA

>member
-1 MVFTMSNSPNDVSK
+1 MTNFTPEDAK
-15 FLQAICGDGGGL
+15 FLQAICGQGNGYL
-27 VSISYTMDS
+27 SISYTMDA
-36 HLKSLRSEFF
+36 HLKSLRSDFI
-46 NATDIASIE
+46 NASDSNAVE
-55 KHLTSLPTGA
+55 KHLASLPTGA
-65 QVVFN
+65 QIVFN
-70 FARVAKKP
+70 FARLAKKP
-78 ASGRGKIT
+78 TSGRGKIT

-96 DIDIADPKK
+96 DIDIADPNK
-105 PNKSLPATI
+105 PNKSLPANI
-114 DEAVGALETLPLP
+114 DVAVAALETLQLP
-127 PSILVNSGS
+127 PSIYVNSGS
-136 GLHAYWVLDEDLVV
+136 GLHAYWVLDEDLLVT
-150 SDESDL
+150 DESDL
-156 KHAREFVA
+156 KQARDFVA
-164 NFYRGVVSNL
+164 NFYRGVASNF
-174 PQYNFDHTHDLAR
+174 PEFNFDHTQDLAR
-187 SFRMPGSTNLKHP
+187 SFRMPGSTNLKDP
-200 AHPKIVTIREQ
+200 ANPKIVSVREL

-218 HDEIIDASIAA
+218 HDEIIDASVSVA
-229 TAKERAVK
+229 AKERAVK
-237 IAPVDVDSVTQ
+237 IASVDVDDVNLD
-248 KVDLDLMS
+248 VDLDLMAA
-256 SGCGWVRDAL
+256 GCGWVRDAL
-266 KHGDSAT
+266 KHGDIAT

-285 KVENGREIFHQW
+285 NVDDGLEIYQDW
-297 SKNHPDYDPDVTDA
+297 SKGHPDYDLEVTEVQ
-311 KFDQVDPEKADR
+311 FHQVDANKSRR
-323 TCLGLSLYPTSPVA
+323 TCAGLSQYPTSPVA

-361 ELGIPGIRTVITN
+361 ELGIPGFRTVIIN
-374 NAQLRTKAAALWAGV
+374 NQQLRTKAAALWAGV

-414 VELLDVNT
+414 VEILDMNS
-422 AKYEFARLVNWMQES
+422 ARYEFSRLVNWMQET

-448 LNVIG
+448 QNVIG
-453 DALSTHKPPLPV
+453 DALSTHKPPLPE

-479 RLITRPGYDA
+479 RLITAPGYDA

-517 LKWIEDEVLVDF
+517 LKWIEEEVLVDF

-616 DNLSGY
+616 DNMSGY

>member
-1 MVFTMSNSPNDVSK
+1 MNKFTPEVTK
-15 FLQAICGDGGGL
+15 FIQAVCGQGNGFL
-27 VSISYTMDS
+27 SVSYTMDS
-36 HLKSLRSEFF
+36 HLKSLRSDYID
-46 NATDIASIE
+46 ASDIAAVE
-55 KHLTSLPTGA
+55 KHLASLPTGA

-70 FARVAKKP
+70 FARLAKKLT
-78 ASGRGKIT
+78 SGRGKIT

-96 DIDIADPKK
+96 DIDIADPNK
-105 PNKSLPATI
+105 PNKSLPADI
-114 DEAVGALETLPLP
+114 DEAVAALETLQLP
-127 PSILVNSGS
+127 PSIYVNSGS
-136 GLHAYWVLDEDLVV
+136 GLHAYWVLEEDLVV
-150 SDESDL
+150 TDESDL
-156 KHAREFVA
+156 KHARDFVA
-164 NFYRGVVSNL
+164 NFYRGLVSNL
-174 PQYNFDHTHDLAR
+174 PQYNFDHTQDLAR
-187 SFRMPGSTNLKHP
+187 SFRMPGSTNLKDP
-200 AHPKIVTIREQ
+200 SNPKVVSVREL

-218 HDEIIDASIAA
+218 HDEIIDASISVA
-229 TAKERAVK
+229 AKERAVK
-237 IAPVDVDSVTQ
+237 IATVDIDDDNVR
-248 KVDLDLMS
+248 VDLDLMAA
-256 SGCGWVRDAL
+256 GCGWVRDAL
-266 KHGDSAT
+266 AHGDIAT

-285 KVENGREIFHQW
+285 NVDGGLEIFQEW
-297 SKNHPDYDPDVTDA
+297 SKTHPDYDLETTEV
-311 KFDQVDPEKADR
+311 KFEQVDADKSRR
-323 TCLGLSLYPTSPVA
+323 TCLGLSLYPTSRVA
-337 GALVDGVN
+337 GSLVGGVN

-374 NAQLRTKAAALWAGV
+374 NQQLRTKAAALWAGV
-389 HTNNHPRRLF
+389 HTNNQPRRLF
-399 SFNRQIARIKEDEAK
+399 SFNRQIARIKEDDAK
-414 VELLDVNT
+414 VEILDMNT

-448 LNVIG
+448 QNVIG
-453 DALSTHKPPLPV
+453 DALSTHKPPLPE

-473 IVTSEG
+473 IVTSSG
-479 RLITRPGYDA
+479 RLITAPGYDA

-495 AAESACLPQINSA
+495 AAESGCLPQINSA

-517 LKWIEDEVLVDF
+517 LKWIEEEILVDF
-529 PFADE
+529 PFADA

-568 TGATTLGLALCYPFI
+568 TGATTLGLALCYPFM

-589 TTWTSNEEERRKQ
+589 TTWTSSEEERRKQ

-616 DNLSGY
+616 DNMSGY
-622 VNSDVLASALTSQ
+622 INSDILASALTIQ
-635 NWSDRILSTSKQAEF
+635 NWSDRLLSSSKQAEF

-659 GNNPEFHAQIL
+659 GNNPEFHTQIL

-744 LEFVEVPGFLENVD
+744 LQFVEVPGFLENID

-786 KSPTDILTDFSA
+786 KSPTDIFADFSA
-798 MEVTGNWDAPNRQG
+798 MEVTGNWDAPTRQG

-823 LKDRVFDI
+823 LNDRVFDI
-831 GSTTVQVTQSV
+831 GSTTVQVTQNG
-842 RKYYLKEIEVKA
+842 RKYYLKEIQVEA

>member
-1 MVFTMSNSPNDVSK
+1 MVFTMSNTSK

-46 NATDIASIE
+46 QATDVASIE
-55 KHLTSLPTGA
+55 KHLASLPAGA

-70 FARVAKKP
+70 FARIAKKP

-105 PNKSLPATI
+105 PNKSLPADI
-114 DEAVGALETLPLP
+114 EEAVSALETLPLP

-136 GLHAYWVLDEDLVV
+136 GLHAYWVLEEDLVV

-187 SFRMPGSTNLKHP
+187 SFRMPGSTNLKDP
-200 AHPKIVTIREQ
+200 ADPKIVTIREH

-229 TAKERAVK
+229 SAKERAVK

-285 KVENGREIFHQW
+285 KVENGREIFHEW
-297 SKNHPDYDPDVTDA
+297 SKNHPNYDPDETDS
-311 KFDQVDPEKADR
+311 KFDQVDPDKADR
-323 TCLGLSLYPTSPVA
+323 TCLGLSLYPTSSSTGVV
-337 GALVDGVN
+337 LDGIN
-345 KQCTKCV
+345 KQCSQCV
-352 FREGIKSPV
+352 FRDGIKSPV
-361 ELGIPGIRTVITN
+361 ELGIPGMRTVITN
-374 NAQLRTKAAALWAGV
+374 NAQLRTKASSLWAGV
-389 HTNNHPRRLF
+389 HTNNQPRRIF
-399 SFNRQIARIKEDEAK
+399 SFNGAIARINEENAK
-414 VELLDVNT
+414 IEILDINT
-422 AKYEFARLVNWMQES
+422 AKYVFARLVNWMQEG
-437 KNEWGTHVDPS
+437 KNEWGTHVDPAQ
-448 LNVIG
+448 NVIN
-453 DALSTHKPPLPV
+453 DALSTHKPPLPE

-473 IVTSEG
+473 IVTSQG
-479 RLITRPGYDA
+479 RLITEPGYDA
-489 ESGVFY
+489 ESGIYY
-495 AAESACLPQINSA
+495 AAEPGCLPQINSA
-508 ATKQDALDA
+508 ATKEDALEA
-517 LKWIEDEVLVDF
+517 LKWINDEILVDF
-529 PFADE
+529 PFADD
-534 ASKAAAISI
+534 ASKAAAISV

-550 QLIHGQ
+550 HLINGQ
-556 TPLYLLEKPAAG
+556 TPLYLLEKPTAG
-568 TGATTLGLALCYPFI
+568 TGATTLGLALCYPFT

-589 TTWTSNEEERRKQ
+589 TTWTSHEDERRKQ

-616 DNLSGY
+616 DNMSGY
-622 VNSDVLASALTSQ
+622 INSDVLASALTIK
-635 NWSDRILSTSKQAEF
+635 NWSDRILATSKQVEF
-650 PINSTWLAT
+650 PINSIWLAT

-670 RRIASIRLVSLMED
+670 RRIASIRLVTLLED
-684 PSQRTNWRHA
+684 PSQRSGWRHA
-694 DLLHWISTHRKEYVE
+694 DLLDWVSKNRKEFVE
-709 KILTIVMAWLNEG
+709 KILTIVMAWLNLG
-722 MPEFQGKPLASY
+722 MPLFQGKPLASY

-744 LEFVEVPGFLENVD
+744 LEFLEVPGFLANVD
-758 LKKAAMDNE
+758 MKKAAMDNE
-767 TQVIREFIQA
+767 TQVIRDFIEG
-777 WWEEYEGAP
+777 WWEDCEGSP
-786 KSPTDILTDFSA
+786 KAPTDILVDFSA
-798 MEVTGNWDAPNRQG
+798 MEVAGCWDAPTRQG

-823 LKDRVFDI
+823 LKDRVFVV
-831 GSTTVQVTQSV
+831 GSTTLQVTHNG
-842 RKYYLKEIEVKA
+842 RKYYLKEIRVEA

>member
-1 MVFTMSNSPNDVSK
+1 MSNFTPEVTK
-15 FLQAICGDGGGL
+15 FIQAVCGQGNGFL
-27 VSISYTMDS
+27 SVSYTMDS
-36 HLKSLRSEFF
+36 HLKSLRSDFID
-46 NATDIASIE
+46 ASDIAAIE
-55 KHLTSLPTGA
+55 KHLASLPTGA

-70 FARVAKKP
+70 FARLTKKP
-78 ASGRGKIT
+78 ATGRGKIT

-96 DIDIADPKK
+96 DIDIADPNK
-105 PNKSLPATI
+105 PNKLLPADI
-114 DEAVGALETLPLP
+114 DEAVEALETLQLP
-127 PSILVNSGS
+127 PSIYINSGS
-136 GLHAYWVLDEDLVV
+136 GLHAYWILEEDLIVT
-150 SDESDL
+150 DESDL
-156 KHAREFVA
+156 KHARDFVA
-164 NFYRGVVSNL
+164 NFYRGLVSNL
-174 PQYNFDHTHDLAR
+174 PQYNFDHTQDLAR
-187 SFRMPGSTNLKHP
+187 SFRMPGSTNLKDP
-200 AHPKIVTIREQ
+200 TNPKLVSVREL
-211 HSERIYS
+211 HTERIYS
-218 HDEIIDASIAA
+218 HDEIIDASVSVA
-229 TAKERAVK
+229 AKERAVK
-237 IAPVDVDSVTQ
+237 IANVDVDDINLDVN
-248 KVDLDLMS
+248 LDLMAA
-256 SGCGWVRDAL
+256 GCGWVRDAL
-266 KHGDSAT
+266 KNGDIAT

-285 KVENGREIFHQW
+285 NVDGGLEIFQEW
-297 SKNHPDYDPDVTDA
+297 SKTHPDYDLEETEV
-311 KFDQVDPEKADR
+311 KFHQVEANKSRR
-323 TCLGLSLYPTSPVA
+323 TCAGLSQYPTSPVA
-337 GALVDGVN
+337 GALVGGVN
-345 KQCTKCV
+345 KQCAKCV
-352 FREGIKSPV
+352 FREGIKSPI
-361 ELGIPGIRTVITN
+361 ELGLPGIRTVITN
-374 NAQLRTKAAALWAGV
+374 NQQLRTKAAALWAGV

-399 SFNRQIARIKEDEAK
+399 SFNRQIARIKEDDAK
-414 VELLDVNT
+414 VEILDMNT

-437 KNEWGTHVDPS
+437 KNDWGTHVDPS
-448 LNVIG
+448 QNVIG
-453 DALSTHKPPLPV
+453 DALSTHKPPLPE

-479 RLITRPGYDA
+479 RLITAPGYDA

-495 AAESACLPQINSA
+495 AAESGCLPQINSA
-508 ATKQDALDA
+508 ATKRDALDA
-517 LKWIEDEVLVDF
+517 LNWIEEEILVDF
-529 PFADE
+529 PFADA

-568 TGATTLGLALCYPFI
+568 TGATTLGLALCYPFM

-589 TTWTSNEEERRKQ
+589 TTWTSSEEERRKQ

-616 DNLSGY
+616 DNMSGY
-622 VNSDVLASALTSQ
+622 INSDILASALTIQ
-635 NWSDRILSTSKQAEF
+635 NWSDRLLSTSKQAEF

-744 LEFVEVPGFLENVD
+744 LQFVEVPGFLENID

-786 KSPTDILTDFSA
+786 KSPTDIFADFSA
-798 MEVTGNWDAPNRQG
+798 MEVTGNWDAPTRQG

-831 GSTTVQVTQSV
+831 GSTTVQVTQNG
-842 RKYYLKEIEVKA
+842 RKYYLKEIQVEA

>member
-1 MVFTMSNSPNDVSK
+1 MNKFTSEVTK
-15 FLQAICGDGGGL
+15 FIQAVCGQGNGFL
-27 VSISYTMDS
+27 SISYTMDS
-36 HLKSLRSEFF
+36 HLKSLRSDFID
-46 NATDIASIE
+46 ASDIAEVE
-55 KHLTSLPTGA
+55 KHLASLPTGA
-65 QVVFN
+65 QIVFN
-70 FARVAKKP
+70 FARLAKKP
-78 ASGRGKIT
+78 TSGRGKII

-96 DIDIADPKK
+96 DIDIADPNK
-105 PNKSLPATI
+105 PNKSLPANI
-114 DEAVGALETLPLP
+114 DVAVAALETLQLP
-127 PSILVNSGS
+127 PSIYVNSGS
-136 GLHAYWVLDEDLVV
+136 GLHAYWVLDEDLLVT
-150 SDESDL
+150 DESDL
-156 KHAREFVA
+156 KQARDFVA
-164 NFYRGVVSNL
+164 NFYRGVASNF
-174 PQYNFDHTHDLAR
+174 PEFNFDHTQDLAR
-187 SFRMPGSTNLKHP
+187 SFRMPGSTNLKDP
-200 AHPKIVTIREQ
+200 VNPKIVSVREL
-211 HSERIYS
+211 HSDRIYS
-218 HDEIIDASIAA
+218 HDEIIDASVSVAP
-229 TAKERAVK
+229 KERAVK
-237 IAPVDVDSVTQ
+237 IANVDVDDVNLD
-248 KVDLDLMS
+248 VDLGLMAA
-256 SGCGWVRDAL
+256 GCGWVRDAL
-266 KHGDSAT
+266 KHGDIAT

-285 KVENGREIFHQW
+285 NVDDGLEIYQDW
-297 SKNHPDYDPDVTDA
+297 SKGHPDYDLEVTEVQ
-311 KFDQVDPEKADR
+311 FHQVDANKSRR
-323 TCLGLSLYPTSPVA
+323 TCVGLSQYPTSPVA

-361 ELGIPGIRTVITN
+361 ELGIPGIRTVMTN
-374 NAQLRTKAAALWAGV
+374 NQQLRTKAAALWAGV
-389 HTNNHPRRLF
+389 HTNNHPRRIF

-414 VELLDVNT
+414 VELLDMNS
-422 AKYEFARLVNWMQES
+422 ARYEFSRLVNWMQET
-437 KNEWGTHVDPS
+437 KNEWRTHVDPS
-448 LNVIG
+448 QNVIG
-453 DALSTHKPPLPV
+453 DALSTHKPPLPE

-473 IVTSEG
+473 IVTSKG
-479 RLITRPGYDA
+479 RLITAPGYDA

-616 DNLSGY
+616 DNMSGY

-659 GNNPEFHAQIL
+659 GNNPEFHTQIL

-694 DLLHWISTHRKEYVE
+694 DLLHWISIHRKEYVE

-831 GSTTVQVTQSV
+831 GSTTVKVTQSV

>member
-1 MVFTMSNSPNDVSK
+1 MNNPYPNISN
-15 FLQAICGDGGGL
+15 FLNAICGDGGGL

-55 KHLTSLPTGA
+55 KHLASLPAGA

-70 FARVAKKP
+70 FARIAKKP
-78 ASGRGKIT
+78 SSGRGKIT

-105 PNKSLPATI
+105 PNKSLPADI
-114 DEAVGALETLPLP
+114 DEAVSALETLPLP

-187 SFRMPGSTNLKHP
+187 SFRMPGSTNLKNP
-200 AHPKIVTIREQ
+200 ANPKIVTIREH

-273 YETWWGMASLLS
+273 YETWWGVASLLS
-285 KVENGREIFHQW
+285 KVENGREIFHEW
-297 SKNHPDYDPDVTDA
+297 SKNHPNYDPDATDA
-311 KFDQVDPEKADR
+311 KFDQVDPDKADR
-323 TCLGLSLYPTSPVA
+323 TCLGLSLYPTSSSTGVV
-337 GALVDGVN
+337 LDGMN
-345 KQCTKCV
+345 KQCSQCV
-352 FREGIKSPV
+352 FRDGIKSPV
-361 ELGIPGIRTVITN
+361 ELGIPGMRTVITN
-374 NAQLRTKAAALWAGV
+374 NAQLRTKASSLWAGV
-389 HTNNHPRRLF
+389 HTNNQPRRIF
-399 SFNRQIARIKEDEAK
+399 SFNGAIARINEENAK
-414 VELLDVNT
+414 IEILDINT
-422 AKYEFARLVNWMQES
+422 AKYVFARLVNWMQEG
-437 KNEWGTHVDPS
+437 KNEWGTHVDPAQ
-448 LNVIG
+448 NVIN
-453 DALSTHKPPLPV
+453 DALSMHKPPLPE

-473 IVTSEG
+473 IVTSQG
-479 RLITRPGYDA
+479 RLITEPGYDA
-489 ESGVFY
+489 ESGIYY
-495 AAESACLPQINSA
+495 AAEPGCLPQINSA
-508 ATKQDALDA
+508 ATKEDALEA
-517 LKWIEDEVLVDF
+517 LKWINDEILVDF
-529 PFADE
+529 PFADD
-534 ASKAAAISI
+534 ASKAAAISV

-550 QLIHGQ
+550 HLINGQ
-556 TPLYLLEKPAAG
+556 TPLYLLEKPTAG
-568 TGATTLGLALCYPFI
+568 TGATTLGLALCYPFT

-589 TTWTSNEEERRKQ
+589 TTWTSHEDERRKQ

-616 DNLSGY
+616 DNMSGY
-622 VNSDVLASALTSQ
+622 INSDVLASALTIK
-635 NWSDRILSTSKQAEF
+635 NWSDRILATSKQVEF
-650 PINSTWLAT
+650 PINSIWLAT

-670 RRIASIRLVSLMED
+670 RRIASIRLVTLLED
-684 PSQRTNWRHA
+684 PSQRSGWRHA
-694 DLLHWISTHRKEYVE
+694 DLLDWVSKHRKEFVE
-709 KILTIVMAWLNEG
+709 KILTIVMAWLNLG
-722 MPEFQGKPLASY
+722 MPLFQGKPLASY

-744 LEFVEVPGFLENVD
+744 LEFLEVPGFLANVD
-758 LKKAAMDNE
+758 MKKAAMDNE
-767 TQVIREFIQA
+767 TQVIREFIEG
-777 WWEEYEGAP
+777 WWEDCEGSP
-786 KSPTDILTDFSA
+786 KAPTDILVDFSA
-798 MEVTGNWDAPNRQG
+798 MEVAGCWDAPTRQG

-823 LKDRVFDI
+823 LKDRVFVV
-831 GSTTVQVTQSV
+831 GATTLQVTHNG
-842 RKYYLKEIEVKA
+842 RKYYLKEIRVEA

>member
-1 MVFTMSNSPNDVSK
+1 MSNTSK

-46 NATDIASIE
+46 QATDVASIE
-55 KHLTSLPTGA
+55 KHLASLPAGA

-70 FARVAKKP
+70 FARIAKKP

-105 PNKSLPATI
+105 PNKSLPADI
-114 DEAVGALETLPLP
+114 EEAVSALETLPLP

-136 GLHAYWVLDEDLVV
+136 GLHAYWVLEEDLVV

-187 SFRMPGSTNLKHP
+187 SFRMPGSTNLKDP
-200 AHPKIVTIREQ
+200 ADPKIVTIREH

-229 TAKERAVK
+229 SAKERAVK

-285 KVENGREIFHQW
+285 KVENGREIFHEW
-297 SKNHPDYDPDVTDA
+297 SKNHPNYDPDATDS
-311 KFDQVDPEKADR
+311 KFDQVDPDKADR
-323 TCLGLSLYPTSPVA
+323 TCLGLSLYPTSSSTGVV
-337 GALVDGVN
+337 LDGMN
-345 KQCTKCV
+345 KQCSQCV
-352 FREGIKSPV
+352 FRDGIKSPV
-361 ELGIPGIRTVITN
+361 ELGIPGMRTVITN
-374 NAQLRTKAAALWAGV
+374 NAQLRTKASSLWAGV
-389 HTNNHPRRLF
+389 HTNNQPRRIF
-399 SFNRQIARIKEDEAK
+399 SFNGAIARINEENAK
-414 VELLDVNT
+414 IEILDINT
-422 AKYEFARLVNWMQES
+422 AKYVFARLVNWMQEG
-437 KNEWGTHVDPS
+437 KNEWGTHVDPAQ
-448 LNVIG
+448 NVIN
-453 DALSTHKPPLPV
+453 DALSTHKPPLPE

-479 RLITRPGYDA
+479 RLITEPGYDA
-489 ESGVFY
+489 ESGIYY
-495 AAESACLPQINSA
+495 AAEPGCLPQINSA
-508 ATKQDALDA
+508 ATKEDALEA
-517 LKWIEDEVLVDF
+517 LKWINDEILVDF
-529 PFADE
+529 PFADD
-534 ASKAAAISI
+534 ASKAAAISV

-550 QLIHGQ
+550 HLINGQ
-556 TPLYLLEKPAAG
+556 TPLYLLEKPTAG
-568 TGATTLGLALCYPFI
+568 TGATTLGLALCYPFT
-583 GKEIPV
+583 GKEVPV
-589 TTWTSNEEERRKQ
+589 TTWTSHEDERRKQ

-616 DNLSGY
+616 DNMSGY
-622 VNSDVLASALTSQ
+622 INSDVLASALTIK
-635 NWSDRILSTSKQAEF
+635 NWSDRILATSKQVEF
-650 PINSTWLAT
+650 PINSIWLAT

-670 RRIASIRLVSLMED
+670 RRIASIRLVTLLED
-684 PSQRTNWRHA
+684 PSQRSGWRHA
-694 DLLHWISTHRKEYVE
+694 DLLDWVSKNRKELVE
-709 KILTIVMAWLNEG
+709 KILTIVMAWLNLG
-722 MPEFQGKPLASY
+722 MPLFQGKPLASY

-744 LEFVEVPGFLENVD
+744 LEFLEVPGFLANVD
-758 LKKAAMDNE
+758 MKKAAMDNE
-767 TQVIREFIQA
+767 TQVIREFIEG
-777 WWEEYEGAP
+777 WWEDCEGSP
-786 KSPTDILTDFSA
+786 KAPTDILVDFSA
-798 MEVTGNWDAPNRQG
+798 MEVAGCWDAPTRQG

-823 LKDRVFDI
+823 LKDRVFVV
-831 GSTTVQVTQSV
+831 GSTTLQVTHNG
-842 RKYYLKEIEVKA
+842 RKYYLKEIRVEA

>member
-1 MVFTMSNSPNDVSK
+1 MNKFTPDVTK
-15 FLQAICGDGGGL
+15 FIQAVCGQGNGFL
-27 VSISYTMDS
+27 SVSYTMDS
-36 HLKSLRSEFF
+36 HLKSLRS
-46 NATDIASIE
+46 DYIDASDTAAVE
-55 KHLTSLPTGA
+55 KHLASLPTGA

-70 FARVAKKP
+70 FSRLAKKLS
-78 ASGRGKIT
+78 SGRGKIT

-96 DIDIADPKK
+96 DIDIADPNK
-105 PNKSLPATI
+105 PNKSLPADI
-114 DEAVGALETLPLP
+114 DEAVAALETLQLP
-127 PSILVNSGS
+127 PSIYVNSGS
-136 GLHAYWVLDEDLVV
+136 GLHAYWVLEEDLVV
-150 SDESDL
+150 TDESDL
-156 KHAREFVA
+156 KHARDFVA
-164 NFYRGVVSNL
+164 NFYRGLVSNL
-174 PQYNFDHTHDLAR
+174 PQYNFDHTQDLAR
-187 SFRMPGSTNLKHP
+187 SFRMPGSTNLKDP
-200 AHPKIVTIREQ
+200 SNPKVVSVREL

-218 HDEIIDASIAA
+218 HDEIIDASISVA
-229 TAKERAVK
+229 AKERAVK
-237 IAPVDVDSVTQ
+237 IATVDIDDDNVR
-248 KVDLDLMS
+248 VDLNLMAA
-256 SGCGWVRDAL
+256 GCGWVRDAL
-266 KHGDSAT
+266 AHGDIAT

-285 KVENGREIFHQW
+285 NVDGGLEIFQEW
-297 SKNHPDYDPDVTDA
+297 SKTHPDYDLETTEV
-311 KFDQVDPEKADR
+311 KFEQVDADKSRR

-337 GALVDGVN
+337 GSLAGGVN

-374 NAQLRTKAAALWAGV
+374 NQQLRTKAAALWAGV
-389 HTNNHPRRLF
+389 HTNNQPIRLF
-399 SFNRQIARIKEDEAK
+399 SFNRQIARIKEDDAE
-414 VELLDVNT
+414 VEILDMNT

-448 LNVIG
+448 QNVIG
-453 DALSTHKPPLPV
+453 DALSTHKPPLPE

-479 RLITRPGYDA
+479 RLITVPGYDA

-495 AAESACLPQINSA
+495 AAESGCLPQINSA

-517 LKWIEDEVLVDF
+517 LKWIEEEILVDF
-529 PFADE
+529 PFADA

-568 TGATTLGLALCYPFI
+568 TGATTLGLALCYPFM

-589 TTWTSNEEERRKQ
+589 TTWTSSEEERRKQ

-616 DNLSGY
+616 DNMSGY
-622 VNSDVLASALTSQ
+622 INSDILASALTIQ

-744 LEFVEVPGFLENVD
+744 LQFVEVPGFLENID

-786 KSPTDILTDFSA
+786 KSPTDIFADFSA
-798 MEVTGNWDAPNRQG
+798 MEVTGNWDAPTRQG

-831 GSTTVQVTQSV
+831 GSTTVQVTQNG
-842 RKYYLKEIEVKA
+842 RKYYLKEIQVEA

>member
-1 MVFTMSNSPNDVSK
+1 MNNPYPNISN
-15 FLQAICGDGGGL
+15 FLNAICGDGGGL

-55 KHLTSLPTGA
+55 KHLASLPAGA

-70 FARVAKKP
+70 FARIAKKP
-78 ASGRGKIT
+78 SSGRGKIT

-105 PNKSLPATI
+105 PNKSLPADI
-114 DEAVGALETLPLP
+114 DEAVSALETLPLP

-187 SFRMPGSTNLKHP
+187 SFRMPGSTNLKNP
-200 AHPKIVTIREQ
+200 ANPKIVTIREH

-285 KVENGREIFHQW
+285 KVENGREIFHEW
-297 SKNHPDYDPDVTDA
+297 SKNHPNYDPDATDA
-311 KFDQVDPEKADR
+311 KFDQVDPDKADR
-323 TCLGLSLYPTSPVA
+323 TCLGLSLYPTSSSTGVV
-337 GALVDGVN
+337 LDGMN
-345 KQCTKCV
+345 KQCSQCV
-352 FREGIKSPV
+352 FRDGIKSPV
-361 ELGIPGIRTVITN
+361 ELGIPGMRTVITN
-374 NAQLRTKAAALWAGV
+374 NAQLRTKASSLWAGV
-389 HTNNHPRRLF
+389 HTNNQPRRIF
-399 SFNRQIARIKEDEAK
+399 SFNGAIARINEENAK
-414 VELLDVNT
+414 IEILDINT
-422 AKYEFARLVNWMQES
+422 AKYVFARLVNWMQEG
-437 KNEWGTHVDPS
+437 KNEWGTHVDPAQ
-448 LNVIG
+448 NVIN
-453 DALSTHKPPLPV
+453 DALSMHKPPLPE

-473 IVTSEG
+473 IVTSQG
-479 RLITRPGYDA
+479 RLITEPGYDA
-489 ESGVFY
+489 ESGIYY
-495 AAESACLPQINSA
+495 AAEPGCLPQINSA
-508 ATKQDALDA
+508 ATKEDALEA
-517 LKWIEDEVLVDF
+517 LKWINDEILVDF
-529 PFADE
+529 PFADD
-534 ASKAAAISI
+534 ASKAAAISV

-550 QLIHGQ
+550 HLINGQ
-556 TPLYLLEKPAAG
+556 TPLYLLEKPTAG
-568 TGATTLGLALCYPFI
+568 TGATTLGLALCYPFT

-589 TTWTSNEEERRKQ
+589 TTWTSHEDERRKQ

-616 DNLSGY
+616 DNMSGY
-622 VNSDVLASALTSQ
+622 INSDVLASALTIK
-635 NWSDRILSTSKQAEF
+635 NWSDRILATSKQVEF
-650 PINSTWLAT
+650 PINSIWLAT

-670 RRIASIRLVSLMED
+670 RRIASIRLVTLLED
-684 PSQRTNWRHA
+684 PSQRSGWRHA
-694 DLLHWISTHRKEYVE
+694 DLLDWVSKHRKEFVE
-709 KILTIVMAWLNEG
+709 KILTIVMAWLNLG
-722 MPEFQGKPLASY
+722 MPLFQGKPLASY

-744 LEFVEVPGFLENVD
+744 LEFLEVPGFLANVD
-758 LKKAAMDNE
+758 MKKAAMDNE
-767 TQVIREFIQA
+767 TQVIREFIEG
-777 WWEEYEGAP
+777 WWEDCEGSP
-786 KSPTDILTDFSA
+786 KAPTDILVDFSA
-798 MEVTGNWDAPNRQG
+798 MEVAGCWDAPTRQG

-823 LKDRVFDI
+823 LKDRVFVV
-831 GSTTVQVTQSV
+831 GATTLQVTHNG
-842 RKYYLKEIEVKA
+842 RKYYLKEIRVEA

>member
-1 MVFTMSNSPNDVSK
+1 MNNPYPNISN
-15 FLQAICGDGGGL
+15 FLNAICGDGGGL

-55 KHLTSLPTGA
+55 KHLASLPAGA

-70 FARVAKKP
+70 FARIAKKP
-78 ASGRGKIT
+78 SSGRWKIT

-105 PNKSLPATI
+105 PNKSLPADI
-114 DEAVGALETLPLP
+114 DEAVSALETLPLP

-187 SFRMPGSTNLKHP
+187 SFRMPGSTNLKNP
-200 AHPKIVTIREQ
+200 ANPKIVTIREH

-273 YETWWGMASLLS
+273 YETWWGVASLLS
-285 KVENGREIFHQW
+285 KVENGREIFHEW
-297 SKNHPDYDPDVTDA
+297 SKNHPNYDPDATDA
-311 KFDQVDPEKADR
+311 KFDQVDPDKADR
-323 TCLGLSLYPTSPVA
+323 TCLGLSLYPTSSSTGVV
-337 GALVDGVN
+337 LDGMN
-345 KQCTKCV
+345 KQCSQCV
-352 FREGIKSPV
+352 FRDGIKSPV
-361 ELGIPGIRTVITN
+361 ELGIPGMRTVITN
-374 NAQLRTKAAALWAGV
+374 NAQLRTKASSLWAGV
-389 HTNNHPRRLF
+389 HTNNQPRRIF
-399 SFNRQIARIKEDEAK
+399 SFNGAIARINEENAK
-414 VELLDVNT
+414 IEILDINT
-422 AKYEFARLVNWMQES
+422 AKYVFARLVNWMQEG
-437 KNEWGTHVDPS
+437 KNEWGTHVDPAQ
-448 LNVIG
+448 NVIN
-453 DALSTHKPPLPV
+453 DALSMHKPPLPE

-473 IVTSEG
+473 IVTSQG
-479 RLITRPGYDA
+479 RLITEPGYDA
-489 ESGVFY
+489 ESGIYY
-495 AAESACLPQINSA
+495 AAEPGCLPQINSA
-508 ATKQDALDA
+508 ATKEDALEA
-517 LKWIEDEVLVDF
+517 LKWINDEILVDF
-529 PFADE
+529 PFADD
-534 ASKAAAISI
+534 ASKAAAISV

-550 QLIHGQ
+550 HLINGQ
-556 TPLYLLEKPAAG
+556 TPLYLLEKPTAG
-568 TGATTLGLALCYPFI
+568 TGATTLGLALCYPFT

-589 TTWTSNEEERRKQ
+589 TTWTSHEDERRKQ

-616 DNLSGY
+616 DNMSGY
-622 VNSDVLASALTSQ
+622 INSDVLASALTIK
-635 NWSDRILSTSKQAEF
+635 NWSDRILATSKQVEF
-650 PINSTWLAT
+650 PINSIWLAT

-670 RRIASIRLVSLMED
+670 RRIASIRLVTLLED
-684 PSQRTNWRHA
+684 PSQRSGWRHA
-694 DLLHWISTHRKEYVE
+694 DLLDWVSKHRKEFVE
-709 KILTIVMAWLNEG
+709 KILTIVMAWLNLG
-722 MPEFQGKPLASY
+722 MPLFQGKPLASY

-744 LEFVEVPGFLENVD
+744 LEFLEVPGFLANVD
-758 LKKAAMDNE
+758 MKKAAMDNE
-767 TQVIREFIQA
+767 TQVIREFIEG
-777 WWEEYEGAP
+777 WWEDCEGSP
-786 KSPTDILTDFSA
+786 KAPTDILVDFSA
-798 MEVTGNWDAPNRQG
+798 MEVAGCWDAPTRQG

-823 LKDRVFDI
+823 LKDRVFVV
-831 GSTTVQVTQSV
+831 GATTLQVTHNG
-842 RKYYLKEIEVKA
+842 RKYYLKEIRVEA